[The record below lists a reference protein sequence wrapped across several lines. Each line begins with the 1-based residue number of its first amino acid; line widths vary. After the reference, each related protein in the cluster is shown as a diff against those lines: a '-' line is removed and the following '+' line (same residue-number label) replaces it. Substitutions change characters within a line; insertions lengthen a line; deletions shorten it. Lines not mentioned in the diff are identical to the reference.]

1 VDSKSVI
8 IIGSGFAGLAAASFM
23 AKAGWKVTVIE
34 KQTSPGGRA
43 GQLKEAGFTF
53 DRGPVFIGC
62 PMCLKDFSI
71 SLEKKYPIIINW
83 KDWIHRTVFTGM
95 ME

>member
-1 VDSKSVI
+1 MDSKSVI

-23 AKAGWKVTVIE
+23 TKAGWKASVIE
-34 KQTSPGGRA
+34 KQTLPGGRA

-53 DRGPVFIGC
+53 DRGPSFYWMPDVFERF
-62 PMCLKDFSI
+62 FSQFG
-71 SLEKKYPIIINW
+71 KKYPTIINW
-83 KDWIHRTVFTGM
+83 KDWTHRTVFTGM